1 MATDTTST
9 SPACASDSNANAP
22 ASATAPRE
30 HFASRLG
37 FILISAGC
45 AIGLGNV
52 WRFPYIA
59 GEYGGAAFI
68 VLYLIF
74 LVILGLPVMVME
86 FAVGRASQRS
96 AAQAFDILQP
106 SRRWHWFSWWAY
118 IGCML
123 LMMFYTTVAGWMLSY
138 IPKMA
143 TANLATM
150 DAASTNTLFSTM
162 LASPSELVF
171 WMFLACAIALFV
183 CHLGLQKGVERVTK
197 VLMVCLLALIAVL
210 VVRSVTLEGAGAG
223 IAFYL
228 NPDFSKIF
236 ASPGAFSDA
245 VFAAL
250 GQAFF
255 TLSIGLGSM
264 EIFGSYIN
272 KKHALPGEAVRIA
285 GLDTFV
291 ALATGFII
299 FPACFAFGVAPD
311 SGPGLVFVTLPA
323 VFSQMWMG
331 GLFATLFFVFMSFA
345 AISTLIAVFE
355 AIMSFWMDQ
364 WKFSRNKAVAI
375 NAILIPLLS
384 LPCALGFNVWSGAEL
399 PGIGN
404 IQAIE
409 DFVVSNNLLIVGSL
423 VFTLF
428 CVSKRGWG
436 WKSFL
441 QEVNTGDG
449 MHFPKTLYYWVKFGI
464 PALIIVVLVSGWAP
478 LISSWLS
485 G

>member
-1 MATDTTST
+1 MA
-9 SPACASDSNANAP
+9 
-22 ASATAPRE
+22 RE
-30 HFASRLG
+30 QFKSRLG

-45 AIGLGNV
+45 AVGLGNV
-52 WRFPYIA
+52 WRFPYVV
-59 GEYGGAAFI
+59 GEYGGAAFV

-74 LVILGLPVMVME
+74 LALLGIPMLVVE
-86 FAVGRASQRS
+86 LTVGRGSQKSMAR
-96 AAQAFDILQP
+96 AFDTLEP
-106 SRRWHWFSWWAY
+106 PGTKWHLFKWIGLAGAY
-118 IGCML
+118 L

-143 TANLATM
+143 TTDIAALDASGMSALFDALLA
-150 DAASTNTLFSTM
+150 DPIALVVWM
-162 LASPSELVF
+162 LI
-171 WMFLACAIALFV
+171 ACAIALFV
-183 CHLGLQKGVERVTK
+183 CYRGLQKGVERITK
-197 VLMVCLLALIAVL
+197 VLMVCLLVLIAIL
-210 VVRSVTLEGAGAG
+210 AIRAVTLDGAGEG

-228 NPDFSKIF
+228 YPDFSKIF
-236 ASPGAFSDA
+236 GDPAHFADA

-255 TLSIGLGSM
+255 TLSIGIGSM

-272 KKHALPGEAVRIA
+272 KDYALTGEAVRIA

-291 ALATGFII
+291 ALATGLII
-299 FPACFAFGVAPD
+299 FPACFAFGIAPD
-311 SGPGLVFVTLPA
+311 SGPSLVFVTMPA

-364 WKFSRNKAVAI
+364 WNLSRKKAVAV
-375 NAILIPLLS
+375 NALIIPLLS
-384 LPCALGFNVWSGAEL
+384 LPCALGFNVWSGIEI

-409 DFVVSNNLLIVGSL
+409 DFLISNNLLIIGSL
-423 VFTLF
+423 VFVLF

-436 WKSFL
+436 WKNFFR
-441 QEVNTGDG
+441 EANTGKG
-449 MHFPKTLYYWVKFGI
+449 MRFPRAMYYWMKFGI
-464 PALIIVVLVSGWAP
+464 PVLIIVIFVSGWTP
-478 LISSWLS
+478 IISGWV
-485 G
+485 GG

>member
-1 MATDTTST
+1 M
-9 SPACASDSNANAP
+9 
-22 ASATAPRE
+22 PRE
-30 HFASRLG
+30 HFKSRLG

-52 WRFPYIA
+52 WRFPYVV
-59 GEYGGAAFI
+59 GEYGGAAF
-68 VLYLIF
+68 VLLYLIF
-74 LVILGLPVMVME
+74 LAILGIPILVME
-86 FAVGRASQRS
+86 LAVGRASQRS
-96 AAQAFDILQP
+96 VAQAFDRLEP
-106 SRRWHWFSWWAY
+106 PKTKWHYFKWVALAGQY
-118 IGCML
+118 L

-449 MHFPKTLYYWVKFGI
+449 MHFPKALYYWVKFGI
-464 PALIIVVLVSGWAP
+464 PVLIVVVLVSGWAP

>member
-1 MATDTTST
+1 M
-9 SPACASDSNANAP
+9 
-22 ASATAPRE
+22 
-30 HFASRLG
+30 
-37 FILISAGC
+37 
-45 AIGLGNV
+45 
-52 WRFPYIA
+52 
-59 GEYGGAAFI
+59 GGAGQ
-68 VLYLIF
+68 Y
-74 LVILGLPVMVME
+74 
-86 FAVGRASQRS
+86 
-96 AAQAFDILQP
+96 
-106 SRRWHWFSWWAY
+106 
-118 IGCML
+118 L

-150 DAASTNTLFSTM
+150 DAAATNTLFSTM
-162 LASPSELVF
+162 LANPAELVF

-236 ASPGAFSDA
+236 ASPSACSDA

-364 WKFSRNKAVAI
+364 WSFSRNKAVAI
-375 NAILIPLLS
+375 NDPYS
-384 LPCALGFNVWSGAEL
+384 V
-399 PGIGN
+399 
-404 IQAIE
+404 
-409 DFVVSNNLLIVGSL
+409 
-423 VFTLF
+423 
-428 CVSKRGWG
+428 
-436 WKSFL
+436 
-441 QEVNTGDG
+441 
-449 MHFPKTLYYWVKFGI
+449 
-464 PALIIVVLVSGWAP
+464 ALIALRAWLQRVVGRRASRYRQHPSHRRLRGVEQSAHRRFAGVYALLRKQARLGMEEFP
-478 LISSWLS
+478 AGSEH

>member
-1 MATDTTST
+1 M
-9 SPACASDSNANAP
+9 
-22 ASATAPRE
+22 PRE
-30 HFASRLG
+30 HFKSRLG

-52 WRFPYIA
+52 WRFPYVV
-59 GEYGGAAFI
+59 GEYGGAAF
-68 VLYLIF
+68 VLLYLVF
-74 LVILGLPVMVME
+74 LAILGIPILVME
-86 FAVGRASQRS
+86 LAVGRASQRS
-96 AAQAFDILQP
+96 VARAFDRLEP
-106 SRRWHWFSWWAY
+106 PKTKWHYFKWVALAGQY
-118 IGCML
+118 L

-150 DAASTNTLFSTM
+150 DAVGTNTLFNTM
-162 LASPSELVF
+162 LANPAELVF
-171 WMFLACAIALFV
+171 WMFFACAIALFV

-210 VVRSVTLEGAGAG
+210 VIRSVTLEGAGAG

-384 LPCALGFNVWSGAEL
+384 LPCALGFNVWSGVEL

-464 PALIIVVLVSGWAP
+464 PVLIIVVLVSGWAP
-478 LISSWLS
+478 LISSWL
-485 G
+485 GG

>member
-1 MATDTTST
+1 
-9 SPACASDSNANAP
+9 
-22 ASATAPRE
+22 
-30 HFASRLG
+30 
-37 FILISAGC
+37 
-45 AIGLGNV
+45 
-52 WRFPYIA
+52 
-59 GEYGGAAFI
+59 
-68 VLYLIF
+68 
-74 LVILGLPVMVME
+74 
-86 FAVGRASQRS
+86 
-96 AAQAFDILQP
+96 
-106 SRRWHWFSWWAY
+106 
-118 IGCML
+118 
-123 LMMFYTTVAGWMLSY
+123 
-138 IPKMA
+138 
-143 TANLATM
+143 
-150 DAASTNTLFSTM
+150 
-162 LASPSELVF
+162 
-171 WMFLACAIALFV
+171 
-183 CHLGLQKGVERVTK
+183 
-197 VLMVCLLALIAVL
+197 
-210 VVRSVTLEGAGAG
+210 
-223 IAFYL
+223 
-228 NPDFSKIF
+228 
-236 ASPGAFSDA
+236 
-245 VFAAL
+245 
-250 GQAFF
+250 
-255 TLSIGLGSM
+255 M

-364 WKFSRNKAVAI
+364 WKFSRNKAVAF

-384 LPCALGFNVWSGAEL
+384 LPCALGFNVWSGVEL
-399 PGIGN
+399 SGIGN

-441 QEVNTGDG
+441 QEVNMGDG

-464 PALIIVVLVSGWAP
+464 PVLIIVVLVSGWMP
-478 LISSWLS
+478 IISSWLS

>member
-1 MATDTTST
+1 M
-9 SPACASDSNANAP
+9 
-22 ASATAPRE
+22 PRE
-30 HFASRLG
+30 HFKSRLG

-52 WRFPYIA
+52 WRFPYVV
-59 GEYGGAAFI
+59 GEYGGAAF
-68 VLYLIF
+68 VLLYLVF
-74 LVILGLPVMVME
+74 LAILGIPILVME
-86 FAVGRASQRS
+86 LAVGRASQRS
-96 AAQAFDILQP
+96 VAHAFDRLEP
-106 SRRWHWFSWWAY
+106 PKTKWHYFKWVALAGQY
-118 IGCML
+118 L

-150 DAASTNTLFSTM
+150 DAAGTNMLFNTM
-162 LASPSELVF
+162 LANPAELVF

-210 VVRSVTLEGAGAG
+210 VIRSVTLEGAGAG

-299 FPACFAFGVAPD
+299 FPAWSGIRYAPSSLLADVDGWPIRHTLLRVHELCGYLDAHRGLRSHHEFLDGPVEVQPQQSGSDQCDPYPATLVVLRAWFQRVVGCRAPRYRQHPSHRRLRGVEQPAHHRIARVHD
-311 SGPGLVFVTLPA
+311 VLRQQTRMGMEELPA
-323 VFSQMWMG
+323 
-331 GLFATLFFVFMSFA
+331 
-345 AISTLIAVFE
+345 
-355 AIMSFWMDQ
+355 
-364 WKFSRNKAVAI
+364 
-375 NAILIPLLS
+375 
-384 LPCALGFNVWSGAEL
+384 
-399 PGIGN
+399 
-404 IQAIE
+404 
-409 DFVVSNNLLIVGSL
+409 
-423 VFTLF
+423 
-428 CVSKRGWG
+428 RGEHG
-436 WKSFL
+436 
-441 QEVNTGDG
+441 
-449 MHFPKTLYYWVKFGI
+449 
-464 PALIIVVLVSGWAP
+464 
-478 LISSWLS
+478 
-485 G
+485 